1 MRMADL
7 PPFVTLASD
16 IDLGIIRQN
25 FDRFVFSEKVGEECL
40 WRLMMDDVKV
50 EKRLRVDLDS
60 KVRGLCYHAHTSHL
74 NLEIKGEADIDA
86 IKDAPDNGTV
96 HYTTELTTVAIGP
109 IRKADYGTKA
119 IATSG
124 ACLSRDPR
132 ERTQELVALTLAVW
146 TRDPRGQAMRGR
158 LTTMQADGAATF
170 VKISQE
176 VFFGKDMGA
185 SHPLHDVLKPLVLFC
200 KKTGEGIYEGIT
212 NGCEQKHDMKRLRE
226 RLKGPTGVTFFKHTT
241 TGGMLRRLLAA
252 TGYITRDLDDMFA
265 TGFIDAMNVTETVN
279 FLRAVASLRGKSPDD
294 FGERKMLAAGCY
306 DDLQL
311 MALFCGLWATQ
322 ISDKRPSLSEHLTN
336 ISTMI
341 HIAFAAHRRNKTKFL
356 ANQTFLNLQRML
368 RSIYWSVASAIV
380 YKVPTYFLFM
390 DSGDAL
396 EIVFNIETLPP
407 LPETQDGRR
416 PTLRRTTL
424 CGDVNEVTIASALRI
439 KMRAN
444 QQGSL
449 ESGRIAR
456 YRDQMKAGQ

>member
-1 MRMADL
+1 
-7 PPFVTLASD
+7 
-16 IDLGIIRQN
+16 
-25 FDRFVFSEKVGEECL
+25 
-40 WRLMMDDVKV
+40 MDDVKV

-109 IRKADYGTKA
+109 IRKADYGTKV

-176 VFFGKDMGA
+176 VFFGKDMDA

-200 KKTGEGIYEGIT
+200 KKTGEGIYEGT
-212 NGCEQKHDMKRLRE
+212 TSGCEQKHVMKRLRE
-226 RLKGPTGVTFFKHTT
+226 RLKGPTGVTFFKHTI

-252 TGYITRDLDDMFA
+252 TGYTTRDLDDMFA

-294 FGERKMLAAGCY
+294 FGERKMLAAAGYY

-311 MALFCGLWATQ
+311 MALFCGLCATQ
-322 ISDKRPSLSEHLTN
+322 IADKRPSLSEHLTN
-336 ISTMI
+336 ISTMM

-380 YKVPTYFLFM
+380 YKVPTYWLFM

-396 EIVFNIETLPP
+396 ENVFNIETLPP

-416 PTLRRTTL
+416 PTLRRITL

-456 YRDQMKAGQ
+456 YRDQMKARQVINKEE